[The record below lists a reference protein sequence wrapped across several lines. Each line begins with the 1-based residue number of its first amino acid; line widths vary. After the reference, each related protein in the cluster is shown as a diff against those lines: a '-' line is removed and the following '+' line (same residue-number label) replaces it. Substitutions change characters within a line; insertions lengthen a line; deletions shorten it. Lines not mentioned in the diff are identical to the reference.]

1 MNKSKIMNFA
11 DGPQEITVGM
21 KVVYTNGQGGH
32 HHRLHESTVEKVGN
46 KLATLKNG
54 DKFLLEDGSKQSQYF
69 SGRLYSSRAA
79 YDIAL
84 QESKVVSQVEN
95 LVRSFT
101 TKMTYQQAIKIAEI
115 MNLKLENV

>member
-1 MNKSKIMNFA
+1 MMNFA
-11 DGPQEITVGM
+11 DGPKEITVGM

-32 HHRLHESTVEKVGN
+32 HYRLHESIVEKVGN
-46 KLATLKNG
+46 KLVTLENG
-54 DKFLLEDGSKQSQYF
+54 DKFFLEDGNKQSEYV

-84 QESKVVSQVEN
+84 QESKVISQVEN
-95 LVRSFT
+95 LIRSYSIE
-101 TKMTYQQAIKIAEI
+101 MTYQQAIKIAEI